1 MPMHDAEASLP
12 ARARRLLETVPEAEL
27 PLTYQRL
34 AEALAL
40 TPPRTIRRVALALEQ
55 LMREDAAA
63 GRPFI
68 AALVVSRQGE
78 GLPREGFFALAVEL
92 GRLPQDPARHAE
104 AWREEFRR
112 ALDERDGHDDDDPAP
127 A

>member
-78 GLPREGFFALAVEL
+78 GLPREGFFALALEL

-112 ALDERDGHDDDDPAP
+112 AVDARDGHHHDPA
-127 A
+127 

>member
-1 MPMHDAEASLP
+1 MSDAKDLLP
-12 ARARRLLETVPEAEL
+12 ARARRCLETAPEAAL
-27 PLTYQRL
+27 PLTYQQL
-34 AEALAL
+34 AEALEL

-55 LMREDAAA
+55 LMKEDAAA

-78 GLPREGFFALAVEL
+78 GLPREGFFELAVAL
-92 GRLPQDPARHAE
+92 GRFPEAPGAQAG

-112 ALDERDGHDDDDPAP
+112 ALAQRG
-127 A
+127 

>member
-1 MPMHDAEASLP
+1 MPMHDADASLP
-12 ARARRLLETVPEAEL
+12 ARARRLLETVPEVEL

-92 GRLPQDPARHAE
+92 GRLPQDPALQAE

-112 ALDERDGHDDDDPAP
+112 AVDERDGHHHDPA
-127 A
+127 

>member
-1 MPMHDAEASLP
+1 MSDADASLP
-12 ARARRLLETVPEAEL
+12 MRARRLLETAPEAEL

-34 AEALAL
+34 AEALGL

-63 GRPFI
+63 GRPLI

-78 GLPREGFFALAVEL
+78 GLPREGFFELAVEL
-92 GRLPQDPARHAE
+92 GRFPQDPAARAE
-104 AWREEFRR
+104 AWRGEFER
-112 ALDERDGHDDDDPAP
+112 AVAGRDSHDSRA
-127 A
+127 

>member
-1 MPMHDAEASLP
+1 MSDTDAALP
-12 ARARRLLETVPEAEL
+12 ARARRLLEATPEAAL

-34 AEALAL
+34 AEALEL

-78 GLPREGFFALAVEL
+78 GLPGSGFFELAVEL
-92 GRLPQDPARHAE
+92 GRFPEGPAAQAQ
-104 AWREEFRR
+104 AWREEFER
-112 ALDERDGHDDDDPAP
+112 AVAQRG
-127 A
+127 

>member
-1 MPMHDAEASLP
+1 MSDADAALP
-12 ARARRLLETVPEAEL
+12 ARARHLLESAPEAAL

-34 AEALAL
+34 AEALEL

-78 GLPREGFFALAVEL
+78 GLPRAGFFELAVAL
-92 GRLPQDPARHAE
+92 GRFPQDPALQAE
-104 AWREEFRR
+104 AWRKEFQC
-112 ALDERDGHDDDDPAP
+112 ALTQREGLHNA
-127 A
+127 

>member
-1 MPMHDAEASLP
+1 MHDAEASLP

-104 AWREEFRR
+104 AWREEFQR
-112 ALDERDGHDDDDPAP
+112 ALDARDGHHHDPA
-127 A
+127 

>member
-104 AWREEFRR
+104 AWREEFQR
-112 ALDERDGHDDDDPAP
+112 ALDARDGHHHDPA
-127 A
+127 

>member
-1 MPMHDAEASLP
+1 MSDAEAPLS
-12 ARARRLLETVPEAEL
+12 ARVRRLLEAAPDDRL

-78 GLPREGFFALAVEL
+78 GLPRTGFFELAVEL
-92 GRLPQDPARHAE
+92 GRLPEDPALQAE
-104 AWREEFRR
+104 AWREEFRL
-112 ALDERDGHDDDDPAP
+112 AVDDHNHNDQA
-127 A
+127 

>member
-55 LMREDAAA
+55 LMREDAAV

-112 ALDERDGHDDDDPAP
+112 ALDERDGHDDAPAP